1 MGLPMAVL
9 GIAGA
14 GISAFGAYEQGQAQA
29 ANATYQAQV
38 AANNAMV
45 ARENA
50 SLAAASGAAR
60 EATQGMKTAATVGA
74 IKAGQGAS
82 GIDVNTGSA
91 ASVRQAASKLGAL
104 DLATTRSNTSREVYG
119 YEVAAT
125 NDVAQSQLLTSE
137 ATQAKTAGDISALG
151 TFLSGASSVGGKY
164 ANLQLGS
171 NLNAGSGGIFSNSVF
186 TS

>member
-1 MGLPMAVL
+1 
-9 GIAGA
+9 
-14 GISAFGAYEQGQAQA
+14 
-29 ANATYQAQV
+29 
-38 AANNAMV
+38 
-45 ARENA
+45 
-50 SLAAASGAAR
+50 
-60 EATQGMKTAATVGA
+60 
-74 IKAGQGAS
+74 
-82 GIDVNTGSA
+82 
-91 ASVRQAASKLGAL
+91 
-104 DLATTRSNTSREVYG
+104 
-119 YEVAAT
+119 VAAT